1 MRRWIALAATAA
13 AIGYPGSVQAD
24 DAASLGVLLP
34 KLAAKAQRFEMLLQK
49 ASLRVEGYIETVD
62 GDGKG
67 SDRQEGA
74 FRIRTDAKG
83 EHHFDVIRYAESG
96 EDKTEEA
103 RKEARERE
111 AEKKKRDPDDE
122 VHMPFLVSE
131 QPKYSFRVRSIDKA
145 DPARVRIEFVPKH
158 PAKNLA
164 VGSAWVDTRTGE
176 VLTMGGQP
184 SKTSM
189 FVDYLRVTMTFGER
203 MGDVYAASK
212 ITFEGSGGFLFFH
225 KKYRGLAKLSE
236 YSVPPGE

>member
-1 MRRWIALAATAA
+1 LRKLIALAVTVTAVA
-13 AIGYPGSVQAD
+13 YPDSVQAD
-24 DAASLGVLLP
+24 DAAALGVLLP
-34 KLAAKAQRFEMLLQK
+34 KLAAKAERFEALLKK
-49 ASLRVEGYIETVD
+49 ASLKVEGYIETVD

-83 EHHFDVIRYAESG
+83 QHFDVIRYAESG

-131 QPKYSFRVRSIDKA
+131 QPKYSFRVRGMDKA

-176 VLTMGGQP
+176 ILTMGGSP

-189 FVDYLRVTMTFGER
+189 FVDYLRVAMTFGER
-203 MGDVYAASK
+203 MGDVYGASK

-225 KKYRGLAKLSE
+225 KKYRGMAKLSE
-236 YSVPPGE
+236 YSVPPGD